1 MKKRR
6 AGSLLGCAPRPPKE
20 DFMSKYEPL
29 WQYLQG
35 RKEDA
40 LTLTFAEIGAIAGV
54 PLDHSFLRFKKELL
68 AYGWQVGK
76 ISMKAETVAF
86 ARLG

>member
-1 MKKRR
+1 MKKKR
-6 AGSLLGCAPRPPKE
+6 AGSLLGCAPRAPKE
-20 DFMSKYEPL
+20 DMMSKYEPL

>member
-1 MKKRR
+1 MKKKR
-6 AGSLLGCAPRPPKE
+6 AGSLLGCAPLAPKE
-20 DFMSKYEPL
+20 DMMSKYEPL

>member
-1 MKKRR
+1 M
-6 AGSLLGCAPRPPKE
+6 
-20 DFMSKYEPL
+20 MSKYEPL

>member
-1 MKKRR
+1 
-6 AGSLLGCAPRPPKE
+6 
-20 DFMSKYEPL
+20 MSKYEPL
-29 WQYLQG
+29 WRYLQG
-35 RKEDA
+35 RREDA
-40 LTLTFAEIGAIAGV
+40 LTLSFAEIGAIAGT
-54 PLDHSFLRFKKELL
+54 PLDHSFLRCKKELL